1 MAAEPGSSTRVSGT
15 RLAFLALVVVTGL
28 VLFFLLA
35 PRTQVVIHPDVEV
48 VP

>member
-15 RLAFLALVVVTGL
+15 RLALLVLVLLAGL
-28 VLFFLLA
+28 VLFFA
-35 PRTQVVIHPDVEV
+35 YARRTPVMIHPDVEA